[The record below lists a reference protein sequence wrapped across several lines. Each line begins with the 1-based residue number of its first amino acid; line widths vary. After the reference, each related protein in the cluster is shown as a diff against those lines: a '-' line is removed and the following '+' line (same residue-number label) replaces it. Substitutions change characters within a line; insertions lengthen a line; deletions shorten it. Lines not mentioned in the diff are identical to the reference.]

1 VNVLASQSTRSV
13 ENANVKGNELIPIL
27 VDEEEEVAPVAPQ
40 NIIVKQINTVK
51 ARSFSGI
58 SGDDINSWFNHLDVV
73 ATSNGWNQDEK
84 FRHAVASLTNAAE
97 KFFHSN
103 MTTITNYT
111 ALKTAMEKNFGPA
124 NKVTTFFQQMDNM
137 KQSLGQPIMAYWTDK
152 KYLLDRYDP
161 NMSVDQQI
169 HFIIRGLLPDIRKR
183 LAGSKIKKLDALL
196 EKLKLYEEHTLMD
209 AEDEQVYMVQDK
221 SGDKDQAID
230 RKYKC
235 WYCDKEGHLQRDCF
249 KRQSDRKNGK
259 DSFRQRKKPFTRMKG
274 RKQTEEKQV
283 EEKN

>member
-1 VNVLASQSTRSV
+1 M
-13 ENANVKGNELIPIL
+13 NANVKGNELIPIL
-27 VDEEEEVAPVAPQ
+27 VDEADGVAPVAPQ

-51 ARSFSGI
+51 PRSFSGS

-73 ATSNGWNQDEK
+73 ATSNGWDESEK

-103 MTTITNYT
+103 MQWINSFVL
-111 ALKTAMEKNFGPA
+111 LKTAMEKNFGPA
-124 NKVTTFFQQMDNM
+124 NKTTTYFQQMDNR
-137 KQSLGQPIMAYWTDK
+137 KQTLGEPVMSYWNEK
-152 KYLLDRYDP
+152 KYLINRYDA
-161 NMSVDQQI
+161 NMTTDQQI

-183 LAGSKIKKLDALL
+183 LAGCKLTSLDTLM
-196 EKLKLYEEHTLMD
+196 EKLKLYEEHSLMN
-209 AEDEQVYMVQDK
+209 AEDEQVYTVQDK
-221 SGDKDQAID
+221 SGDKDQANE

-249 KRQSDRKNGK
+249 KRQNDRKNGK

-274 RKQTEEKQV
+274 RKQLEEKDT
-283 EEKN
+283 EYKN